1 MNQHSTIGMI
11 YDSTHLVM
19 ILRCIY
25 LMLLLCLQ
33 DGLTN
38 AHYESEWISS
48 RNLSPF
54 YRLLSNNSEL
64 EEMCPLVLTDRCVAP
79 PRSRHSAGVLSD
91 GTSNANNV
99 SIAVENALPDME
111 DAISFSASKRVF
123 REENLVVSEE
133 AEKQPMT
140 ESSRSEE
147 QPPIATFDE
156 WTKEKLKQEG
166 HRKNHLQSQQQSGGG
181 RLLSAVNGADTGA
194 NVKTASEGNVPSVP
208 SVPSSVIIPQQAAQ
222 RNYASRECGAKV
234 LFSNDEAENKNAVLN
249 EKERDDYMRNPCER
263 AQHKWLIIELC
274 ETVLPKAIELANFEL
289 FSSGPQKVRVS
300 ASERY
305 PSNEWITLEE
315 FVAEDSRNV
324 QRFPITTDVNLYV
337 KFIRVE
343 LLTHYGNEHYCT
355 LSMIRVLGISM
366 VDEYEAEA
374 EAASA
379 SAVSPTTVDSVE
391 KSSSDVEKQSEVEVK
406 REVNISEIKPALQQM
421 NDSKAKEVPLVNAVV
436 NAVGNIAIKNLKD
449 AFESAFLG
457 KWKSGESPLSRKATI
472 MPMACSSCPVV
483 DSFTIPVLF
492 CRAFFPQLVSELPK
506 QGVTVDSN
514 HVKER
519 VDQSGLHDDKAENK
533 ILKEMDTRKGLK
545 QKRAFK
551 RSNEK
556 RFLKRVMRRIICLPS
571 EHPNEEMLGESHSS
585 TKISDNDRVTDMSS
599 KSCSSIEETCVHL
612 QHQQPTANV
621 LPTRGTNL
629 GHQTLPG
636 ASLSHKESVFL
647 KLNKRINALEL
658 NMSLSSEYLS
668 ELSRRYVEQTN
679 DSRRHAEKVV
689 KLAEEAAQ
697 NAARATQ
704 QKLAKQI
711 EGMGRE
717 LKELSRMVRSLWS
730 RSAAVESSLKM
741 ASVEQQQQQ
750 PEVENDRRTMKT
762 HSQSEEESVLLHPR
776 EHLLYS
782 NDYVWTTEQL
792 VYMVVAAQACTV
804 VLMLLVQCF
813 YDRNRRMTE
822 QLTIQDIVEE
832 RIRTLVQP
840 ISQTQNDESKKGVGG
855 EKSRRSRHRK
865 NNVQLKNNSCE
876 QEDNW
881 DSAVESSARSV
892 TPTRSDL
899 SSELEVEGR
908 LNVATNLAD
917 DCAAVLSQLEWA
929 KVTAMERGNSGKHK
943 QHEHEKTP
951 KFPDKQASRRLNQDS
966 SLTLT
971 GMKVA
976 AVEEEETLLD
986 EVNSVLTAE
995 PVKTPTRPTVQ
1006 SSPPTSGRSWHLVKP
1021 SRRRNRKQ
1029 QMLYE

>member
-1 MNQHSTIGMI
+1 MNQHSIVDGRMI
-11 YDSTHLVM
+11 YESTTVTTHLIM
-19 ILRCIY
+19 ILRCVY
-25 LMLLLCLQ
+25 LILLLYLQ

-38 AHYESEWISS
+38 AHYKSEWISS
-48 RNLSPF
+48 SNLSPF
-54 YRLLSNNSEL
+54 YRLLSNTSGL
-64 EEMCPLVLTDRCVAP
+64 EEMCPLVLSDHCVAP
-79 PRSRHSAGVLSD
+79 SRSSLSV
-91 GTSNANNV
+91 GTSNTNNV
-99 SIAVENALPDME
+99 SITVENALPDIE
-111 DAISFSASKRVF
+111 DAIPFSASKRVF
-123 REENLVVSEE
+123 REENLVISER
-133 AEKQPMT
+133 AEKQPIT

-166 HRKNHLQSQQQSGGG
+166 HRKSHLQSQQQSGGG
-181 RLLSAVNGADTGA
+181 RLLNAVNGADTGA
-194 NVKTASEGNVPSVP
+194 NVKAASEGNVPSVP

-234 LFSNDEAENKNAVLN
+234 LFSNTEAENKNAVLN

-305 PSNEWITLEE
+305 PSNDWITLEE

-324 QRFPITTDVNLYV
+324 QRFPITTDINLYV

-374 EAASA
+374 EAAASV
-379 SAVSPTTVDSVE
+379 SAVTPPTVDSVA
-391 KSSSDVEKQSEVEVK
+391 KSSSDLEKQSEVEVK
-406 REVNISEIKPALQQM
+406 TEVNVSEIKPTLHQV
-421 NDSKAKEVPLVNAVV
+421 NDSKTKEVPLVNAVV
-436 NAVGNIAIKNLKD
+436 NAVGNIAIKNIKD

-457 KWKSGESPLSRKATI
+457 KWKSGESPYSRKTTTI
-472 MPMACSSCPVV
+472 PMACSSCPAA

-492 CRAFFPQLVSELPK
+492 CRAFFPQLVSEFSK
-506 QGVTVDSN
+506 QGVTVDSS

-519 VDQSGLHDDKAENK
+519 VDQSDPQSDKAENK
-533 ILKEMDTRKGLK
+533 VMKDIDNRKDMK
-545 QKRAFK
+545 QKRDLK
-551 RSNEK
+551 RSNVK
-556 RFLKRVMRRIICLPS
+556 RFLKRVMPRIICLPG
-571 EHPNEEMLGESHSS
+571 EHSNEEMLVEPRSNA
-585 TKISDNDRVTDMSS
+585 KISDNDRVTDISS

-612 QHQQPTANV
+612 QHQQPTATI
-621 LPTRGTNL
+621 LPTRSTNL

-636 ASLSHKESVFL
+636 VSMSHKESVFL

-689 KLAEEAAQ
+689 RFAEEAAQ
-697 NAARATQ
+697 NAARAAQ
-704 QKLAKQI
+704 QKLAKQV

-741 ASVEQQQQQ
+741 ASVEQQQRQ
-750 PEVENDRRTMKT
+750 PEVENDRRTVKT
-762 HSQSEEESVLLHPR
+762 HSQNEEESVLLHPR

-792 VYMVVAAQACTV
+792 VYMVVAAQACTA

-813 YDRNRRMTE
+813 YDRRRRMTE
-822 QLTIQDIVEE
+822 QLSIQDIVEE
-832 RIRTLVQP
+832 RVTALVRP
-840 ISQTQNDESKKGVGG
+840 LLETQNDESKKGVNA

-908 LNVATNLAD
+908 LNVAMNLVD
-917 DCAAVLSQLEWA
+917 DCAAVLSQLDWA
-929 KVTAMERGNSGKHK
+929 KATAMERGSSGKLK
-943 QHEHEKTP
+943 QHEHEETP
-951 KFPDKQASRRLNQDS
+951 EFPDKEASSHFNQDS
-966 SLTLT
+966 SLK
-971 GMKVA
+971 GVKVA
-976 AVEEEETLLD
+976 AVGADETLLD

-995 PVKTPTRPTVQ
+995 AIKTPTRPIVQ
-1006 SSPPTSGRSWHLVKP
+1006 SSPPPSGRSWHLVKP
-1021 SRRRNRKQ
+1021 SRRRNKKQ
-1029 QMLYE
+1029 QKLYE